1 MSQSIRGARI
11 LVIRSATTPD
21 SDSDALCANGFD
33 VTHDPYLAIS
43 VCDDDDAL
51 TRAHAILDYLL
62 IPGAW
67 LICASAMAVR
77 ALTELAGSAAVSSGL
92 ARAESIGARFAAVG
106 PASAAALRELGVNEV
121 ITPLRGHTASALLD
135 TLSVVP
141 AGTAVLPRSDIADAV
156 IPATLEARGWS
167 LVPQV
172 LYRTRPVETAP
183 ESIEA
188 LKAGAFDAIVLR
200 SPSAARA
207 VQHFAG
213 SLPERTSIIC
223 GGPTTA
229 MAARR
234 LGFTVT
240 TIATDSSAEGIVEA
254 VIRDVDRVRTVGAV
268 GAVGANPADAD
279 GSILGMTP
287 AALGSS

>member
-11 LVIRSATTPD
+11 LVVRSATTPD
-21 SDSDALCANGFD
+21 GDSDALCANGFD

-43 VCDDDDAL
+43 VCDDDDAPA
-51 TRAHAILDYLL
+51 RAHAILESLR
-62 IPGAW
+62 IPGSW

-77 ALTELAGSAAVSSGL
+77 ALTELAGSEAVSRGL
-92 ARAESIGARFAAVG
+92 TGAESMGARFAAVG
-106 PASAAALRELGVNEV
+106 PASEAAIRELGVGNV

-135 TLSVVP
+135 ALSCVP

-172 LYRTRPVETAP
+172 LYRTRPVEQPPASLA
-183 ESIEA
+183 ELRS
-188 LKAGAFDAIVLR
+188 GGFDAIVLR

-207 VQHFAG
+207 VRHFTG
-213 SLPERTSIIC
+213 SLPKRTRIVC

-234 LGFTVT
+234 LGLTVT
-240 TIATDSSAEGIVEA
+240 TTAIDSSSAGIVGA
-254 VIRDVDRVRTVGAV
+254 VIRAVDSVGLDPT
-268 GAVGANPADAD
+268 NAD
-279 GSILGMTP
+279 GPVHAMRAHG
-287 AALGSS
+287 LGSSWR